1 MDLGLEEKVA
11 LVTGAS
17 TGLGYAAAWALAAEG
32 ARVAVCSRDAGRIEA
47 AAGRIREETGAE
59 VAPMVAD
66 VGAGRE
72 ELTRLVGQ
80 VTALWGRLDIA
91 VSNAGGPPGGRFA
104 DLGPDDWER
113 AYNLTFLST
122 LHLCGTAL
130 PVMAEQGAG
139 VMMVITSLAAKQPIA
154 GLVTSNTFRA
164 GLNGLIKSIADEYG
178 PRGVRANTVAP
189 GYTHTERLA
198 ELATGISERDGLSI
212 EEVYDRWR
220 QLAPLRRLGRPEE
233 VGAAIAFLCSERAAF
248 ITGQHLA
255 VDGGAIRG
263 VLG

>member
-17 TGLGYAAAWALAAEG
+17 AGLGFATAWALAAEG

-47 AAGRIREETGAE
+47 AAARIREETGGTVEPA
-59 VAPMVAD
+59 VCDMA
-66 VGAGRE
+66 GGRE
-72 ELTRLVGQ
+72 TVEGLVSHITG
-80 VTALWGRLDIA
+80 LWGRLDIA

-104 DLGPDDWER
+104 DLGPDEWER

-122 LHLCGTAL
+122 LHLCATAL
-130 PVMAEQGAG
+130 PVMAGQGSG
-139 VMMVITSLAAKQPIA
+139 VIVVITSLAAKQPIA

-178 PRGVRANTVAP
+178 PKGIRANTVAP

-198 ELATGISERDGLSI
+198 ELATGISQRDGISI

-220 QLAPLRRLGRPEE
+220 RLAPLRRLGRPEE